1 MTPAGAT
8 GSPSPSPARHRAKGT
23 AMNNVLIV
31 LFVSILPATI
41 GYIIGEQVGR
51 KQDGYGL
58 SILDMIRE
66 YYGWKLP

>member
-1 MTPAGAT
+1 
-8 GSPSPSPARHRAKGT
+8 
-23 AMNNVLIV
+23 MNNVLIV